1 MWYYY
6 LMLGAY
12 EVVCWAS
19 FEVAIKLCWNGWK
32 VHFKAKNKAFFA
44 FVPLGAQRQGT
55 EAKKALFFALKCAFQ
70 PFQHSLSA
78 AEKLARHTTS
88 YVTNIVYYITFALF
102 PLIPHTSHATYQ
114 NALLQC
120 LKGPKPHK
128 LDLIFQIWLCTS
140 YSFDSYLGPYLKR

>member
-1 MWYYY
+1 M
-6 LMLGAY
+6 
-12 EVVCWAS
+12 
-19 FEVAIKLCWNGWK
+19 
-32 VHFKAKNKAFFA
+32 HFKAKNKAFFA

-102 PLIPHTSHATYQ
+102 PVIPHTSHATYQ
-114 NALLQC
+114 NALLR
-120 LKGPKPHK
+120 H
-128 LDLIFQIWLCTS
+128 
-140 YSFDSYLGPYLKR
+140 